1 MDVIG
6 RTSFEEVNFILS
18 NGRDLLVTFSIECS
32 GDFSQEN
39 EYWGNGTYEGS
50 PSFTKIDW
58 EEPEIIYSE
67 VIDENS
73 EIAKLSED
81 ENKELEIKM
90 ISYAQ
95 SRTDDY
101 EVEF

>member
-6 RTSFEEVNFILS
+6 RVTFEEVNFILS

-32 GDFSQEN
+32 GDYTQEN
-39 EYWGNGTYEGS
+39 GYWGSGTYEGS
-50 PSFTKIDW
+50 PSSVTIDW
-58 EEPEIIYSE
+58 EEPDVIFSE

-73 EIAKLSED
+73 DIASLNEE
-81 ENKELEIKM
+81 ENEELEIKM

-95 SRTDDY
+95 SRTSDY